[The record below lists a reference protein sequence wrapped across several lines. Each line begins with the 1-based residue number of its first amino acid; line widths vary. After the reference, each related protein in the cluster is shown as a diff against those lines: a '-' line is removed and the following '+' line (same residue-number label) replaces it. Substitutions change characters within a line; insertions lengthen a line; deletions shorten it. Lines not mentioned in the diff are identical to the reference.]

1 MKIEIN
7 DKVYDVKVAE
17 TDQDFETGLQDITSL
32 PENEGMLFPY
42 EEESEV
48 TFWMKDTLI
57 PLDIIFVNEDEE
69 VVQVSQG
76 IPNSEEYISGIA
88 KYVIELNVN
97 SGVEI
102 GDEVDFEDDID
113 DVEIKSM
120 YVLGSDGKP
129 QMEIVG
135 GERIFSRK
143 NTKTLIKMAKRAYKN
158 KSDKYYKAL
167 GKKAF
172 KYLDIQDNNDPEYVS
187 LS

>member
-7 DKVYDVKVAE
+7 DKVYEVKVAE
-17 TDQDFETGLQDITSL
+17 TESDFESGLQNISSL

-42 EEESEV
+42 EEEDEV

-57 PLDIIFVNEDEE
+57 PLDIIFVSEDNE
-69 VVQVSQG
+69 VTQVSQG
-76 IPNSEEYISGIA
+76 VPNSEEYITGTA
-88 KYVIELNVN
+88 KYVIELNYD
-97 SGVEI
+97 SGVKI
-102 GDEVDFEDDID
+102 GDEVDLDDDID
-113 DVEIKSM
+113 DVKVKSM

-129 QMEIVG
+129 QMEIEG

-143 NTKTLIKMAKRAYKN
+143 NTKTLIRMAKRAYKN

-172 KYLDIQDNNDPEYVS
+172 KYLDVQDSNEPDYVS